1 MKIEL
6 DLDEAIIVAV
16 VLCIVAALLASA
28 NITGCAKEA
37 EQQHREQS
45 K

>member
-16 VLCIVAALLASA
+16 CLCIVAALLASA
-28 NITGCAKEA
+28 NLGGCAAQLSEHP
-37 EQQHREQS
+37 EQR